1 MFISHYDIITFSHC
15 AVVPLCR
22 FATCIQTICLNN
34 SCFTLWLQYCN
45 ISSSK
50 DGGVMDIFSEIIVN
64 AVEKAKNA
72 VVKIDKYAVIGGK
85 ERLTGTGSG
94 FVFSSDGL
102 ILTNAHVIEKAG
114 RLNVSLLDGNEFSGE
129 LVGTDKDTDIAIIKI
144 FGTGYT
150 PVKLGNSGDLKIGQ
164 LVIAI
169 GNPLGFQHSV
179 SVGVLSGVG
188 RTMSTPGGQLIDDIL
203 QSDAAMNPGNSGG
216 PMINTDGEVI
226 GINTAIIPSAQSLS
240 FSIGIDSAKEIT
252 HYLISDGKVIK
263 AYLGLLTHEID
274 INPRIKN
281 FYRLSSKKGLIITGL
296 ENSSPAA
303 RANLHEGDIIIEF
316 DGGTITQ
323 SVDLTKHL
331 IGSKLISK
339 PTNMRILRQ
348 TKIVDIDIIPVE
360 RPAA

>member
-1 MFISHYDIITFSHC
+1 
-15 AVVPLCR
+15 
-22 FATCIQTICLNN
+22 
-34 SCFTLWLQYCN
+34 
-45 ISSSK
+45 
-50 DGGVMDIFSEIIVN
+50 MDVFSEIIVA

-72 VVKIDKYAVIGGK
+72 VVKIDKYTLIRGN
-85 ERLTGTGSG
+85 ERITGTGSG

-102 ILTNAHVIEKAG
+102 ILTNSHVIENSD
-114 RLNVSLLDGNEFSGE
+114 RLNISLLDGNEFSGE
-129 LVGTDKDTDIAIIKI
+129 KIGTDKDTDIAIIKI

-150 PVKLGNSGDLKIGQ
+150 PVRLGSSGDLKIGQ

-169 GNPLGFQHSV
+169 GNPLGYQHSV

-188 RTMSTPGGQLIDDIL
+188 RTMRTPGGQLIDDIL
-203 QSDAAMNPGNSGG
+203 QSDAALNPGNSGG
-216 PMINTDGEVI
+216 PMINTDAEAI
-226 GINTAIIPSAQSLS
+226 GINTAIIPSAQGLS
-240 FSIGIDSAKEIT
+240 FSIGIDSAKEIAR
-252 HYLISDGKVIK
+252 YLISEGKVTK
-263 AYLGLLTHEID
+263 AFLGLMTHEIE

-281 FYRLSSKKGLIITGL
+281 FYRLSSGRGLIITGL
-296 ENSSPAA
+296 EALSPAS

-316 DGGTITQ
+316 DGGTISQ

-339 PTNMRILRQ
+339 PTNIKILRQ